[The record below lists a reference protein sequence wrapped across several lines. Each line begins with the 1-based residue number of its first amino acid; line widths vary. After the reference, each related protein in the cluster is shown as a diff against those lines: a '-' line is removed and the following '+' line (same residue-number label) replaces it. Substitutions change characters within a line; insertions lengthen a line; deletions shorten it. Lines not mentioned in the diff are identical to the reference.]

1 MSIPWH
7 AQNRRLFLGGAL
19 LLVALY
25 IASSFTEFLAGELA
39 SSPEHLP
46 TAVRLQPGN
55 AHYRHLLGR
64 LLMLGGGADFSA
76 AVAQLRTS
84 VSLNP
89 RDSDPWFD
97 LARAYRV
104 MGDSLAERSA
114 IEGALRADPT
124 KPEAAWEAATFFL
137 VRGEPERA
145 LQQYRVVME
154 NDPYKVLAAIEMCW
168 RLSPSVQ
175 QLLHSTIPA
184 RPDSYAALLGFLL
197 SRDQV
202 DGAAQVWSRLL
213 ELGKPFEPRAA
224 YGYVNYLLIHRK
236 PEEAAEAWQ
245 QMAPLCG
252 LTAYLPF
259 PRNLIV
265 NPRFD
270 LDVLNQGFDWRY
282 YTRPHVTLTL
292 DPNEFQQ
299 GNRSMAVA
307 FDGQPVND
315 AGLFQFV
322 AVEPNTDYDFTFYF
336 KAPDIEGAGGP
347 KVVIQE
353 AYANAVLFQSGG
365 LRDSSS
371 WRKEEGSVHT
381 GPDTRLVVL
390 RVVRDPAGSPIR
402 GTLWLDTF
410 SLAPK

>member
-1 MSIPWH
+1 MNIAWQSR
-7 AQNRRLFLGGAL
+7 NRKIFLAAAL
-19 LLVALY
+19 LLVLVY
-25 IASSFTEFLAGELA
+25 LGSSFTEFLADKLA
-39 SSPEHLP
+39 SSPQHLQM
-46 TAVRLQPGN
+46 AARLQPGN

-76 AVAQLRTS
+76 AITQLRAS
-84 VSLNP
+84 VDLNS

-104 MGDSLAERSA
+104 TGDSAAEHGA
-114 IEGALRADPT
+114 VEGALRADPT

-137 VRGEPERA
+137 VRGEGDRA

-154 NDPYKVLAAIEMCW
+154 NDPYKVLPAIEMCW
-168 RLSPSVQ
+168 RLSPNAQ
-175 QLLHSTIPA
+175 ELLRSTIPA
-184 RPDSYAALLGFLL
+184 RSDSYAALLGFLL
-197 SRDQV
+197 SREQPD
-202 DGAAQVWSRLL
+202 DAAQVWSRLI
-213 ELGKPFEPRAA
+213 ELGRPFESRAA

-245 QMAPLCG
+245 QMAPLCN

-282 YTRPHVTLTL
+282 YARPHVTLTL

-299 GNRSMAVA
+299 GNRSISVA

-315 AGLFQFV
+315 AGLFQFI
-322 AVEPNTDYDFTFYF
+322 AVQPDTSYDFNFYF
-336 KAPDIEGAGGP
+336 KARDIEGAGGP

-353 AYANAVLFQSGG
+353 AYANSMLFQSGE
-365 LRDSSS
+365 LRDNNS
-371 WRKEEGSVHT
+371 WRKEEGSLHT
-381 GPDTRLVVL
+381 GPETRLVVV
-390 RVVRDPAGSPIR
+390 RVVREPAGSPIR
-402 GTLWLDTF
+402 GTLWLDAF
-410 SLAPK
+410 SLSPK